1 MRKHTTEGSN
11 ILLDTQNEDFSRAA
25 EIALHHHEW
34 WDGSGY
40 PDGLAGPAIPEI
52 ARITALADVFDAL
65 SHKRP
70 YKPAWPFERCIAT
83 IHMHKGRQFEPRL
96 CDLFLELIQDL
107 YRKHTGNLDSFLGA
121 EARRSPI
128 VSANRLID
136 RVIQEHRTLL
146 L

>member
-1 MRKHTTEGSN
+1 
-11 ILLDTQNEDFSRAA
+11 LDTQNEDFHRAA

-34 WDGSGY
+34 WDGNGY
-40 PDGLAGPAIPEI
+40 PRRLKGTSIPEI

-70 YKPAWPFERCIAT
+70 YKPAWPFERCIAP

-96 CDLFLELIQDL
+96 CDMFLELIQDL
-107 YRKHTGNLDSFLGA
+107 NRQHKGYLDSFLGA

-128 VSANRLID
+128 FSANRLID
-136 RVIQEHRTLL
+136 RVIQEHRNLL